1 MNDLSL
7 LFLIVVIVFTGVSQV
22 LLKIGAKQAKNHV
35 SIFINIYTLTAYSL
49 YLLTTLFTVYA
60 LRNISLDTF
69 YASTSLKFIFVVVLS
84 RIVIGEKLNNR
95 KLVAVSL
102 IMIGV
107 IVFSYK

>member
-7 LFLIVVIVFTGVSQV
+7 LYLIAVIVLTGVSQV

-35 SIFINIYTLTAYSL
+35 SIFINPYTLTAYSL
-49 YLLTTLFTVYA
+49 YLLTTLLTVYA
-60 LRNISLDTF
+60 LRNIPLNMF
-69 YASTSLKFIFVVVLS
+69 YASTSLKFIFVAFLS

-102 IMIGV
+102 IVVGV
-107 IVFSYK
+107 VVFSSN